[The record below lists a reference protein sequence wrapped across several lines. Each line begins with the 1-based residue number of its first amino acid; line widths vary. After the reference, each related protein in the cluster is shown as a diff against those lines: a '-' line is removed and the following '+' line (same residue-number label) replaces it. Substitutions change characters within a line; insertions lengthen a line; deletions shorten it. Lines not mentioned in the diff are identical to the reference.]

1 MGKCLVLACCF
12 LALMLTG
19 CGVQSPSLDG
29 QSRDQKLTELRRQRE
44 NALYELKLRQDEVDQ
59 MEATAKR
66 PGVVGVS
73 NEWLKRRDKLREEMI
88 QLKVKVH
95 DLDSEIADL
104 SASTGKR

>member
-1 MGKCLVLACCF
+1 
-12 LALMLTG
+12 
-19 CGVQSPSLDG
+19 
-29 QSRDQKLTELRRQRE
+29 
-44 NALYELKLRQDEVDQ
+44 